1 MISLTDFEP
10 YNLRDLEASMYGV
23 RKEIDKRNN
32 RIRHMRFYKK
42 HPEKAVGVYSD
53 EFIAAERPVIE
64 REIVKL
70 KIIHIELSY
79 LYELSKLKA
88 A

>member
-1 MISLTDFEP
+1 MITIADFEP

-42 HPEKAVGVYSD
+42 HPKKAVGVYSD
-53 EFIAAERPVIE
+53 EFIAIEKPVIE
-64 REIVKL
+64 REISRL

>member
-1 MISLTDFEP
+1 MIVISDFEP

-32 RIRHMRFYKK
+32 RIRHMRFSQN
-42 HPEKAVGVYSD
+42 HPEKAVGVYSE
-53 EFIAAERPVIE
+53 EFIANNKPVLE
-64 REIVKL
+64 KEISIL
-70 KIIHIELSY
+70 KIIHIELLY

-88 A
+88 V